1 MGRTAG
7 IVIAL
12 IALAVIVL
20 SSIYIVDER
29 QKALVLQFGQVKAVR
44 EEPGLGFKLPL
55 IQNVV
60 YYDDRIL
67 SLDTQSLEVTPLDD
81 RRLVVDAF
89 ARYRIA
95 DVVQF
100 RLAVGAGGDD
110 AILAAQSRLEPVLN
124 AATREVLG
132 SVRSDEV
139 LSVERAALMSRI
151 REVASNQTENLGIDI
166 VDVRLKRTD
175 LPPENLA
182 ATFNR
187 MRAERE
193 REAEDERARGREAAT
208 RIVAQA
214 ERTSVEIVSEAQRDA
229 EIIRGEA
236 DAARNRIFA
245 EAFGRDQEF
254 FEFYRSLTAYER
266 ALGGSNT
273 SLVITPDSEFFEY
286 LKSDTGRTPAAE

>member
-1 MGRTAG
+1 MGRTAA
-7 IVIAL
+7 ILIAL
-12 IALAVIVL
+12 VALAVIGL

-44 EEPGLGFKLPL
+44 EEPGLGFKIPF

-67 SLDTQSLEVTPLDD
+67 SLDTQALEVTPLDD

-132 SVRSDEV
+132 SVASNEI
-139 LSVERAALMSRI
+139 LSIERAALMARI
-151 REVASNQTENLGIDI
+151 REVAANQTENLGIDI

-175 LPPENLA
+175 LPPENQS